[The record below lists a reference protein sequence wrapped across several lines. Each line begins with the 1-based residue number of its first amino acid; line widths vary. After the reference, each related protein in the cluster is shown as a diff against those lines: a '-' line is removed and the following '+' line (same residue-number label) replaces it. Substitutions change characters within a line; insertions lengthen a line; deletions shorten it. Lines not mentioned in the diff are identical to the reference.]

1 MLPTVRRVSVETATV
16 AFVRP
21 ARSTEP
27 GVCGE
32 EEIVVAAP
40 PPVPAARPARG
51 FLRWM
56 PVVGVLVGGGVLV
69 AFLASG
75 SGATHGTTALLWP
88 IMMVGSLV
96 TTLAYGSGSGTRNAE
111 LDQGRDRYLGYLAEL
126 GVRMTETAA
135 VQRHRAE
142 CADPDPG
149 ALWALVGTGR
159 MWERR
164 PQHPDFGVVRIG
176 VGEVDA
182 AVRPVA
188 PAPAALGESVDP
200 VTAEAV
206 RRFVEAHAT
215 LPLMPVTVALSRPG
229 ITAIEDR
236 GTVRAAV
243 CQVAVMHSPA
253 DVMVAV
259 VAAAAERARWEWLK
273 WLPHNR
279 HPTLAGLCGP
289 APMFYDDVAA
299 ALAVERSGRCLV
311 VVADG
316 VEVTGAGDAAVL
328 AVGAGGTSADL
339 PDAMSP
345 TDALACARRLSAYRG
360 SERAERAGDWL
371 DWMGLADIGDVEPD
385 TLWRSRSHRRL
396 RVPLGLCTTGE
407 PLELDI
413 REAAEGGMGP
423 HGLCVGAT
431 GSGKSELLRTVA
443 LGMIAGHPPDVLNL
457 ILVDFKGGATFLGLD
472 RARHVAAVITN
483 LADEAP
489 FVERMQDA
497 LLGEVNRRQRMLR
510 DAGNLAGIAEYQR
523 SRAEGAALP
532 VLPTLFVIVDEFSE
546 LLSQHP
552 DFLDVFVA
560 IGRLGRSLGIHLLLA
575 SQRLDEGRLRG
586 LETHLSY
593 RICLKT
599 LSAGESRAVLG
610 VPDAYH
616 LPGAPGAAY
625 LKVGSGEPVRF
636 QSVTVSAQ
644 CAGTAAA
651 VVPLAGPVPFTAAPL
666 GADAPPEHGA
676 ASGPRLLDT
685 VLDAL
690 AGHGAPAHPVWLPPL
705 ERSPGLGAVLAET
718 GGADLVVPIGL
729 ADNVF
734 EHRRSVMLVDLSGA
748 AGHVAV
754 VGAPQAGKTTALRTL
769 VLALAATHDPRQIQ
783 LYCLDFGGGLSTLA
797 GLPHV
802 GAVAGR
808 RDPELVARVVA
819 EIAALTRRRE
829 ARFAAHGIDS
839 IAEYRRRRAGRDPAT
854 LDDPFGD
861 VFLAID
867 GWAVLRQDFD
877 TLDTTITALAAEGL
891 SVGVHVLLSANR
903 WADIRPALRDQI
915 GTRIELRL
923 GDPLDSEID
932 RARARNVPSGRPG
945 RGLTGQGMP
954 LTIALPRLDDAD
966 PATHLAVRH
975 GDSRAPEIRALPT
988 RVDHRTLAVPRRG
1001 LLLGVD
1007 EVRLEPVALDFHA
1020 QPHLLILGDT
1030 GAGKTATL
1038 RTLCHEIVRAAAGR
1052 PARLIVVDP
1061 RRTLPDL
1068 SGAERVDGPAQLGE
1082 VVDDLLSSLGPRMA
1096 GRRRDEPDVHLV
1108 VDDYD
1113 LVSTAN
1119 PNPLQALQSLVPH
1132 ARDIGLHLVVARRS
1146 AGAARAL
1153 YEPFLAAIRECDA
1166 MGLQMSVGTDEGPLF
1181 AKARPRPL
1189 PPGRATLVSR
1199 AAGEV
1204 LVQVAWIDPP

>member
-1 MLPTVRRVSVETATV
+1 MSVETVTV

-27 GVCGE
+27 GVCDE
-32 EEIVVAAP
+32 EEVTVAAP
-40 PPVPAARPARG
+40 PPVPAERPVRG

-69 AFLASG
+69 AVLVSG
-75 SGATHGTTALLWP
+75 SGSTHGATALLWP

-96 TTLAYGSGSGTRNAE
+96 TTFAYGAGSGTRNAE
-111 LDQGRDRYLGYLAEL
+111 LDNGRVGYLGYLAEL
-126 GVRMTETAA
+126 GTRLTEAAA
-135 VQRHRAE
+135 VQRNRIE
-142 CADPDPG
+142 CGHPDPG
-149 ALWALVGTGR
+149 ALWTLVGTER

-164 PQHPDFGVVRIG
+164 PEHPDFGVVRIG

-188 PAPAALGESVDP
+188 PAPAAPGECVDP
-200 VTAEAV
+200 VTAGAV
-206 RRFVEAHAT
+206 ERFVEAHAT
-215 LPLMPVTVALSRPG
+215 LPLMPVTVALGRPG
-229 ITAIEDR
+229 ITAMDDR

-243 CQVAVMHSPA
+243 CQLTVMHSPA

-279 HPTLAGLCGP
+279 HPTIAGPSGP
-289 APMFYDDVAA
+289 APMLYDDVAS
-299 ALAVERSGRCLV
+299 ALAVERSGRRLV

-316 VEVTGAGDAAVL
+316 VVVGDAGDAAVL
-328 AVGAGGTSADL
+328 AVGAGGAGADL

-345 TDALACARRLSAYRG
+345 TDALACARRLSAYRSADEG
-360 SERAERAGDWL
+360 ERARDWL
-371 DWMGLADIGDVEPD
+371 DWMGLAGIGNLELDM
-385 TLWRSRSHRRL
+385 LWRRRSHRRL
-396 RVPLGLCTTGE
+396 RVPLGASATGE
-407 PLELDI
+407 LIELDI

-423 HGLCVGAT
+423 HGLCIGAT

-443 LGMIAGHPPDVLNL
+443 LGMIAGHSPDLLNL

-472 RARHVAAVITN
+472 RVRHVAAVITN

-523 SRAEGAALP
+523 RRDEGAALP
-532 VLPTLFVIVDEFSE
+532 ALPVLFVIVDEFSE

-616 LPGAPGAAY
+616 LPGAPGGAY
-625 LKVGSGEPVRF
+625 LKVGSGEAVRF
-636 QSVTVSAQ
+636 QSVSISAQ
-644 CAGTAAA
+644 YASTAAA

-666 GADAPPEHGA
+666 GAGAPAEHRA
-676 ASGPRLLDT
+676 AAGPSLLDT

-705 ERSPGLGAVLAET
+705 DRSPGLGAVLAEA
-718 GGADLVVPIGL
+718 GGTDLMVPIGL

-734 EHRRSVMLVDLSGA
+734 EHRRAAMVIDLSGA

-769 VLALAATHDPRQIQ
+769 VLALAAAHDPRRIQ
-783 LYCLDFGGGLSTLA
+783 LYCLDFGGGGLSTLA

-808 RDPELVARVVA
+808 RDPDLVARLIA
-819 EIAALTRRRE
+819 EIAALSRRRAE
-829 ARFAAHGIDS
+829 RFAVLGVDS
-839 IAEYRRRRAGRDPAT
+839 IAEYRRRRADGDPAT

-861 VFLAID
+861 VFLVID

-877 TLDTTITALAAEGL
+877 GLEATVTAMAAEGL
-891 SVGVHVLLSANR
+891 SVGVHVVLSANR
-903 WADIRPALRDQI
+903 WADLRPALRDQI

-945 RGLTGQGMP
+945 RGLTGQGLP
-954 LTIALPRLDDAD
+954 LTIALPRFDDAD
-966 PATHLAVRH
+966 PVARIAARH
-975 GDSRAPEIRALPT
+975 GGSRAPEIRVLPS
-988 RVDHRTLAVPRRG
+988 RVDHRTLAAPERG
-1001 LLLGVD
+1001 LLLGID
-1007 EVRLEPVALDFHA
+1007 EARFEPVGVDFGA

-1038 RTLCHEIVRAAAGR
+1038 RTLCHEIVRVAAER

-1068 SGAERVDGPAQLGE
+1068 VGAEYVDGPAQLGS
-1082 VVDDLLSSLGPRMA
+1082 VVDDLLTSLGARMA
-1096 GRRRDEPDVHLV
+1096 GRRGDEPDVYLV

-1119 PNPLQALQSLVPH
+1119 PNPLQALQGLVPH
-1132 ARDIGLHLVVARRS
+1132 ARDIGLRLVVARRS

-1153 YEPFLAAIRECDA
+1153 YEPVLAAIRECDA
-1166 MGLQMSVGTDEGPLF
+1166 MGLQMSVGTDEGPLLGTM
-1181 AKARPRPL
+1181 RPRPL

-1199 AAGEV
+1199 GAGEV
-1204 LVQVAWIDPP
+1204 LVQVAWIDAP